1 VIPPILKP
9 SVDAESERK
18 RDEHGKRRRGRRNG
32 GIEVSRREATSQ
44 RTKRRIE
51 IARREA
57 TSQRTKR
64 RIEVARRESMSQRT
78 KRGKKMTSGLRNP
91 L

>member
-9 SVDAESERK
+9 SADAESERQ

-32 GIEVSRREATSQ
+32 GIEV
-44 RTKRRIE
+44 
-51 IARREA
+51 ARREA
-57 TSQRTKR
+57 
-64 RIEVARRESMSQRT
+64 MSQKT
-78 KRGKKMTSGLRNP
+78 KRGKKKTSGLRNP